1 MYDAELNKGS
11 QPPARREAIVH
22 DLHPGADDF
31 RAATIAGLSQAA
43 KALPCRFLYD
53 AQGSALFDAICEL
66 PEYYPTRTEMGILRD
81 NAAAIADHMGA
92 DVQLVELGSG
102 SSTKVRILLDALEL
116 PHSYVPI
123 DISREHLTAA
133 AQAVQDGYPDLRV
146 EAICADFSQDI
157 RLPPHLARRM
167 GFYPGS
173 TIGNFTPDQAKD
185 FLALWARRLGVGA
198 TMLIGVDLQKD
209 AAILEPAYDDAQGVT
224 AAFSLNL
231 LTRANRELG
240 ADFDLDQYR
249 HEARYDADTGRVA
262 IHLRSLA
269 AQTVRIGDEVF
280 AIGKDEAIHIED
292 SWKYSLEGFRDL
304 ARAAGFTP
312 LDYWTDARNLFS
324 VHLLGTNAD
333 SP

>member
-1 MYDAELNKGS
+1 MYDGELIRGAS
-11 QPPARREAIVH
+11 PTRRQAIIH
-22 DLHPGADDF
+22 DLQPGADDF
-31 RAATIAGLSQAA
+31 RAAVIAGLSKSQ

-53 AQGSALFDAICEL
+53 AKGSALFDAICDL

-92 DVQLVELGSG
+92 DTQLVELGSG

-123 DISREHLTAA
+123 DISREHLTTA
-133 AQAVQDGYPDLRV
+133 AQGIQDAYPDLRV

-157 RLPPHLARRM
+157 RLPPHLARRL

-173 TIGNFTPDQAKD
+173 TIGNFTPPEAQV
-185 FLALWARRLGVGA
+185 FLSQWNKRLAPGA
-198 TMLIGVDLQKD
+198 AMLIGVDLRKD

-231 LTRANRELG
+231 LGRANRELG
-240 ADFDLDQYR
+240 ADFDLGQFR
-249 HEARYDADTGRVA
+249 HEARYEVDVGRVA

-269 AQTVRIGDEVF
+269 DQTVRIGDEAFFV
-280 AIGKDEAIHIED
+280 AQGEAIHIED

-304 ARAAGFTP
+304 ARAAGFSP
-312 LDYWTDARNLFS
+312 LDYWIDADNLFS
-324 VHLLGTNAD
+324 VHLLETRA
-333 SP
+333 

>member
-1 MYDAELNKGS
+1 MYDAELRKGAA
-11 QPPARREAIVH
+11 PAGRRKAIVH
-22 DLHPGADDF
+22 DLQPGADDF
-31 RAATIAGLSQAA
+31 RAAVIEGLAQPD

-53 AQGSALFDAICEL
+53 AKGSALFDAICDL

-81 NAAAIADHMGA
+81 NAGAIADHMGA

-102 SSTKVRILLDALEL
+102 SSTKVRILLDALEV

-123 DISREHLTAA
+123 DISAEHLTTA
-133 AQAVQDGYPDLRV
+133 AQNVQDAYPDLRV

-157 RLPPHLARRM
+157 VLPPHLARRM

-173 TIGNFTPDQAKD
+173 TIGNFTPDEAKD
-185 FLALWARRLGVGA
+185 FLALWNRRLGVGA

-240 ADFDLDQYR
+240 ADFVVEQFR
-249 HEARYDADTGRVA
+249 HEARYHADTGRVA

-269 AQTVRIGDEVF
+269 DQTVRIGEEAFFVAEDEL
-280 AIGKDEAIHIED
+280 IHIED

-312 LDYWTDARNLFS
+312 LDYWTDADKLFS
-324 VHLLGTNAD
+324 VHLLGTQV
-333 SP
+333 